1 MKKEIWQEDQP
12 VLKSDLDKAQNSKE
26 EAIKERLNDSFN
38 VGIVQDSQLF
48 AETIPFQ
55 ITVLTL
61 PLRANVATGVAYDPT
76 GERII
81 VDNASVFYNASAPLA
96 TADNGIGGT
105 SSTPQSTGCVA
116 IPLTSGQV
124 NYLFITYLA
133 TIDSAVFSLADITN
147 KRLFT
152 SGGDG
157 YKIEVVTDAGPSVST
172 TPNTFAPNANA
183 IYLGA
188 VDTTGILSV
197 ANRSFFSLQTK
208 ALVVTVPDAVSTLN
222 ALGQPYTPGQAVT
235 FDDHVHAVGTGTPTP
250 VNPHGLSIADI
261 SGFSGKT
268 PEQHEKLFHESGIS
282 GDQFTVNSALYGS
295 TTDSAGSPFIGP
307 TFARDNFLIKKLLPS
322 GTQNF
327 SGNGVVVTFSLLGG
341 LTYIP
346 GSGNLKVYI
355 NGVLQAAPSD
365 YIEISSTSITFTV
378 APAAGAA
385 ISMAVDGEAVQVNG
399 ITVSSTQISED
410 LLFYFVTSAGVFLD
424 NGTYTIYLDATLGK
438 LRLAHHGSP
447 TNTGYRIKGITSGAF
462 TDLTTLPITTVSNNP
477 NNFLLWQVTWDST
490 PVGLGFDNFS
500 NIADKRYFG
509 TIGSL
514 ALRRDAATNTVT
526 IDHNLIVT
534 APHDNNIVP
543 TGVVLPFAGP
553 KSNIPYRFLYC
564 DGNLYDKNIYPG
576 LFSVIGYG
584 WGGDGVQYFRVP
596 DGRGSFLRGTQDIPS
611 YSATIN
617 SVSDIITVGLHEY
630 NHSGIPV
637 TVTGTLPPELSL
649 STVYWV
655 IYVSTTTIRLASSH
669 ANAIA
674 GTYIDFSATGSGITI
689 YPWLAPDASSR
700 RAIAPGGN
708 TGDNV
713 GTEEDHAI
721 QQHTHTDVYKINNF
735 ADSSNSGGSTPGS
748 DAQAERLVTASSAN
762 VASETRPRNIGLGF
776 IIKY

>member
-1 MKKEIWQEDQP
+1 MKKELWQEDQP
-12 VLKSDLDKAQNSKE
+12 VLKSDLVLAQSSKE
-26 EAIKERLNDSFN
+26 EAIKERLKDTFN
-38 VGIVQDSQLF
+38 VGIVQESQLF
-48 AETIPFQ
+48 TETIPFQ

-61 PLRANVATGVAYDPT
+61 PLRANVATGVAYDPA

-81 VDNASVFYNASAPLA
+81 VDTVSLSYNVSAPLA
-96 TADNGIGGT
+96 AADNGIGGS
-105 SSTPQSTGCVA
+105 SSTPQSTGCNA
-116 IPLTSGQV
+116 IPLTVGQV
-124 NYLFITYLA
+124 NYIFISYLN
-133 TIDSAVFSLADITN
+133 TIDPSIFSLADITN
-147 KRLFT
+147 QRLFT
-152 SGGDG
+152 EGGDG
-157 YKIEVVTDAGPSVST
+157 YKIEVVTNPGPAVSL
-172 TPNTFAPNANA
+172 TPSTFAPNVNA
-183 IYLGA
+183 VYLGA
-188 VDTTGILSV
+188 VDTTGILTI

-208 ALVVTVPDAVSTLN
+208 ALVVKVPDAVSTLN
-222 ALGQPYTPGQAVT
+222 ALGQPYSAGQAVT

-282 GDQFTVNSALYGS
+282 GDQFTAASALYGS

-327 SGNGVVVTFSLLGG
+327 SGNGVAVTFSLLGG
-341 LTYIP
+341 LTYVP

-355 NGVLQAAPSD
+355 NGVLKASPSD
-365 YIEISSTSITFTV
+365 YTEISSASITFTT
-378 APAAGAA
+378 PPTAGAA

-399 ITVSSTQISED
+399 ITISSAQITED
-410 LLFYFVTSAGVFLD
+410 ILFYFVTPTGVFLD
-424 NGTYTIYLDATLGK
+424 NGTYTLYLDATLGV

-447 TNTGYRIKGITSGAF
+447 ANTSYRIKGITSGVF
-462 TDLTTLPITTVSNNP
+462 TSLTTLPIATVSNNP

-500 NIADKRYFG
+500 SIIDRRYFG

-514 ALRRDAATNTVT
+514 SLRRDAATDTVT
-526 IDHNLIVT
+526 INHNLIVT
-534 APHDNNIVP
+534 GDNNIMP
-543 TGVVLPFAGP
+543 TGVVLPFAGS
-553 KSNIPYRFLYC
+553 KTSIPFHFLYC
-564 DGNLYDKNIYPG
+564 DGMIYDKNVYTT
-576 LFSVIGYG
+576 LFNVIGYG
-584 WGGDGVQYFRVP
+584 WGGDGIQYFRVP

-611 YSATIN
+611 YSASIN
-617 SVSDIITVGLHEY
+617 SATDIITVGTHEY

-637 TVTGTLPPELSL
+637 TLTGTLPPELSL

-655 IYVSTTTIRLASSH
+655 IYVSTTTIRLANSH
-669 ANAIA
+669 ANSIA

-689 YPWLAPDASSR
+689 YPWLDPDASTR

-708 TGDNV
+708 TGDVV

-721 QQHTHTDVYKINNF
+721 QQHTHIDVYKINNF

-748 DAQAERLVTASSAN
+748 DASAERLVTASSAN
-762 VASETRPRNIGLGF
+762 VASETRPRNIAMGF